1 MPSQTTTH
9 STQSQTRNAK
19 RPSSYRRIVVKA
31 GTTLLTQGSDRLDP
45 RVMSSLVEQL
55 AQLHLSGIETVLVS
69 SGAVAAGRQVLGVPK
84 AGVDVPFKQVLAAA
98 GQGRLIHEY
107 EQLFERHG
115 IPVAQAL
122 LSRKDLTDRLGY
134 LNVRNTLLALLEAKV
149 VPIINENDVVAVDEL
164 AGEVF
169 GDNDNLSA
177 MVANLIDADL
187 LVMLGEVDG
196 LFTADPNI
204 DPRAELISVID
215 ETDEEVE
222 ALAGASWG
230 GTGEGGMATKI
241 EAAKLATAS
250 GVEVVIAKGT
260 EPNVLERLSRGE
272 GIGSRFRAT
281 STKMESRKRW
291 MRSGLSTRGKI
302 VVDEGAS
309 RAMLR
314 RNASLLPAGVRDVQG
329 AFDRGDI
336 VAVLDGESE
345 HIAVGITNYGSA
357 ELASI
362 KGFRS
367 DRIEEMLGHHYGDEV
382 IHRNNM
388 VMV

>member
-1 MPSQTTTH
+1 M
-9 STQSQTRNAK
+9 TQSQPRDSTQT
-19 RPSSYRRIVVKA
+19 PSYRRVVVKA
-31 GTTLLTQGSDRLDP
+31 GTTLLTQGSKQLDP
-45 RVMSSLVEQL
+45 YVISSLVKQL
-55 AQLHLSGIETVLVS
+55 VHLHEYGTEVVLVS
-69 SGAVAAGRQVLGVPK
+69 SGAVAAGLQVLGVPRGGG
-84 AGVDVPFKQVLAAA
+84 GVSFKQALAAA

-122 LSRKDLTDRLGY
+122 LSRRDLTDRLGY
-134 LNVRNTLLALLEAKV
+134 LNVRNTLLALLEVRA

-196 LFTADPNI
+196 LFTVDPNI
-204 DPRAELISVID
+204 DPGAKLIPVID
-215 ETDEEVE
+215 KMDEEIE
-222 ALAGASWG
+222 SLAGASWG
-230 GTGEGGMATKI
+230 GTGRGGMATKI

-260 EPNVLERLSRGE
+260 EPNVLWRLSQGE
-272 GIGSRFRAT
+272 RIGSLFRAT

-291 MRSGLSTRGKI
+291 MRSGLSTRGEI
-302 VVDEGAS
+302 VVDKGAS
-309 RAMLR
+309 KAMLQR
-314 RNASLLPAGVRDVQG
+314 HASLLPAGVSDLHG
-329 AFDRGDI
+329 SFDRGDI
-336 VAVLDGESE
+336 VAVFDGESSQ
-345 HIAVGITNYGSA
+345 IAAGITNYGSSD
-357 ELASI
+357 LANI
-362 KGFRS
+362 KGVRS
-367 DRIEEMLGHHYGDEV
+367 DRIEGILGHHYGDEV

-388 VMV
+388 VVV

>member
-1 MPSQTTTH
+1 M
-9 STQSQTRNAK
+9 
-19 RPSSYRRIVVKA
+19 
-31 GTTLLTQGSDRLDP
+31 LTQGSERLDLG
-45 RVMSSLVEQL
+45 VMMSLVEQI
-55 AQLHLSGIETVLVS
+55 AQLHLSGLEMLLVS

-84 AGVDVPFKQVLAAA
+84 GSVNVPFKQVLAAA

-107 EQLFERHG
+107 EQLFERHR

-122 LSRKDLTDRLGY
+122 LSRKDLADRLGY
-134 LNVRNTLLALLEAKV
+134 LNIRNTLLALLDMRV

-164 AGEVF
+164 AGGVF

-204 DPRAELISVID
+204 DPGAKLIQVVD
-215 ETDEEVE
+215 HTDEEVE

-230 GTGEGGMATKI
+230 GTGQGGMATKI

-250 GVEVVIAKGT
+250 GVRVVIAKGT
-260 EPNVLERLSRGE
+260 EPDVLGRLSRGE
-272 GIGSRFRAT
+272 RIGSLFQAT

-314 RNASLLPAGVRDVQG
+314 RHASLLPAGVRDVQG

-336 VAVLDGESE
+336 VAVLDGESRQ
-345 HIAVGITNYGSA
+345 IAAGITNYGFA
-357 ELASI
+357 ELAGI
-362 KGFRS
+362 KGVRS
-367 DRIEEMLGHHYGDEV
+367 DRIEEILGHHYGDEV

-388 VMV
+388 VVV